1 MLMHTPAGILSAF
14 LLLIGGICLCS
25 RRARNRFLFFRRT
38 RLLNAPSRKD
48 SREPFQFGTTTTFIS
63 GPDDSMQQ
71 TRSMLTASLR
81 SSAAQQYPQSH
92 SSTVSHSVAIT
103 DDERTSI
110 MSGLRQHPVSFIAES
125 EASFATEPPAEHSSN
140 NTVIVGR
147 DSIRPYPATRGFG
160 APRDSTRT
168 SARTWTIT
176 EAATPRSDRFD
187 YEAPDGP
194 GTPQTQ
200 IRGSRTDASSTTD
213 SIIYNRNSKSM
224 SAFSESGLSP
234 PPPLPPSLVAP
245 DRNPFRDK
253 PQVPG
258 MVYLPSRLTS
268 VQTQQGSR
276 VVQTST
282 FAQGGSGGWVENG
295 QSTNQRDGTESSG
308 VSLVEV
314 TDLRRESQP
323 PSSPRSQFSR
333 PTSSESEGISSEFS
347 SEDGMSE
354 THVLVA
360 TTGLDA
366 SKGLSGNR

>member
-1 MLMHTPAGILSAF
+1 MLMHPPAGVLSAF
-14 LLLIGGICLCS
+14 LFVIGGICLCS

-38 RLLNAPSRKD
+38 RLLKAPSRKD
-48 SREPFQFGTTTTFIS
+48 LREPFQFGTTTTFIS

-71 TRSMLTASLR
+71 TRSMSTASLR
-81 SSAAQQYPQSH
+81 SSAAHQYPQSH
-92 SSTVSHSVAIT
+92 SSTASHSVPIT

-110 MSGLRQHPVSFIAES
+110 LSGLRQHPVSIIAES
-125 EASFATEPPAEHSSN
+125 EASFATEEHASN
-140 NTVIVGR
+140 TSVVVGR

-168 SARTWTIT
+168 STQTWTIT
-176 EAATPRSDRFD
+176 EAATPRSDRFE
-187 YEAPDGP
+187 YEAPDDP
-194 GTPQTQ
+194 GAPQMQ
-200 IRGSRTDASSTTD
+200 MRGSRTDASSTTD
-213 SIIYNRNSKSM
+213 SIYNRNSKSM

-234 PPPLPPSLVAP
+234 PPMPSSLVAP
-245 DRNPFRDK
+245 DRNPFRNK

-268 VQTQQGSR
+268 LQAQQGSR
-276 VVQTST
+276 VVPTSQ
-282 FAQGGSGGWVENG
+282 FAQGGDGGWAETG
-295 QSTNQRDGTESSG
+295 QSINQRNGTDSSG
-308 VSLVEV
+308 ESVVEV

-323 PSSPRSQFSR
+323 LSSPGSQFSR

-354 THVLVA
+354 THGLVA

-366 SKGLSGNR
+366 SA